1 MIFNEFQDVQRDVHL
16 FINMFVELM
25 AGEFYQINTKTPS
38 KILLYRTHNSKC
50 QMEVTACL
58 TGKKIEVAYDG
69 HCRGQGQ
76 TFPGIPEFAAVEQE
90 EEEEDCPDICRF
102 NYKPVC
108 GTGEQLPKKFRSRR
122 HRLTLLGRG
131 ES

>member
-1 MIFNEFQDVQRDVHL
+1 
-16 FINMFVELM
+16 
-25 AGEFYQINTKTPS
+25 
-38 KILLYRTHNSKC
+38 
-50 QMEVTACL
+50 MEVTACL
-58 TGKKIEVAYDG
+58 TGKEIEVAYDG

-108 GTGEQLPKKFRSRR
+108 GTGEQLPKKFRLRR

>member
-1 MIFNEFQDVQRDVHL
+1 MFQDVQKDVHL

-25 AGEFYQINTKTPS
+25 EGEFLSNQHKK
-38 KILLYRTHNSKC
+38 KILLFRTHNSKC

-108 GTGEQLPKKFRSRR
+108 GTGEQLPKKFR
-122 HRLTLLGRG
+122 LGRG